1 MKLKNWIKY
10 VDSLDNVIIWGMDD
24 KEPIFEGCVFEI
36 PWTIVNYK
44 IGRMNPRDEDESP
57 IYVTHMDDSSQPKII
72 INVIE
77 K

>member
-10 VDSLDNVIIWGMDD
+10 LDSLDNVIIWGMDD

-44 IGRMNPRDEDESP
+44 IGRMNQKDGDEP
-57 IYVTHMDDSSQPKII
+57 IFVTRMDDSGQPKII

>member
-10 VDSLDNVIIWGMDD
+10 LDSLDNVIIWGIDD

-44 IGRMNPRDEDESP
+44 IGRMNPKDEDEP
-57 IYVTHMDDSSQPKII
+57 IFVTCKKDNGQPEII

>member
-10 VDSLDNVIIWGMDD
+10 VDSLDNVIIWGMDN

-44 IGRMNPRDEDESP
+44 IGRMNSKDGDEP
-57 IYVTHMDDSSQPKII
+57 IYVARMEDGGQPKII

>member
-1 MKLKNWIKY
+1 
-10 VDSLDNVIIWGMDD
+10 MDD

-44 IGRMNPRDEDESP
+44 IGRMNPEDEDKP
-57 IYVTHMDDSSQPKII
+57 IYVTHMEDSGQPKII